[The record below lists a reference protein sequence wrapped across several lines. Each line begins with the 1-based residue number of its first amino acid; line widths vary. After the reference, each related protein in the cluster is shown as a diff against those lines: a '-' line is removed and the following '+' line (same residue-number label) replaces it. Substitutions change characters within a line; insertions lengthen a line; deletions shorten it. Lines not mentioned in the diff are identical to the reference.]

1 MAGLVTGHGGSDTA
15 TMVIQAE
22 TDLYGPVKGFL
33 ESLGYEVKGEIGSVD
48 VLGFRAGDDAPL
60 VVELKTGFSLTL
72 LQQAVARQSVTDLVY
87 VAVPRWRGKPGWR
100 AFKGNLGLCRRLGL
114 GVMSVRADGTVE
126 VHADP
131 GPFQPRKSP
140 RKQAALRA
148 EFAARAG
155 DPTQGGTRGQV
166 MTAYRQDAQRLRD
179 HLAQA
184 GPCRGAEVARA
195 TGVGRATAMMAAN
208 HYGWFER
215 VARGVYGLS
224 AAGQAVAAEV
234 TVEVTVEATS
244 ELPQPKVKTAGA

>member
-1 MAGLVTGHGGSDTA
+1 
-15 TMVIQAE
+15 MVIQAE

-48 VLGFRAGDDAPL
+48 VLGYRAGDDAPL

-87 VAVPRWRGKPGWR
+87 VAVPRWRGKSGWR

-184 GPCRGAEVARA
+184 GPVSRRRGGARHRRWPGHRDDGRQSLWLVREGGARRLRAE
-195 TGVGRATAMMAAN
+195 
-208 HYGWFER
+208 
-215 VARGVYGLS
+215 RGG
-224 AAGQAVAAEV
+224 AG
-234 TVEVTVEATS
+234 
-244 ELPQPKVKTAGA
+244 GGG